1 MLIVCPGALRADFQ
15 RWYGLDLDDLGH
27 SLRIRRAADL
37 AAYIPEDGAVWP
49 EIDPRLGWG
58 TTKQLLANISDAT
71 SFTAWTKTK
80 DAQRRNATWKG
91 ALQRPGMPEHRP
103 RQRDVQAMSPEQLD
117 RLLSMPRRAARTQ
130 N

>member
-49 EIDPRLGWG
+49 EIDPCLKWD

-71 SFTAWTKTK
+71 SFAAWTKTK

-91 ALQRPGMPEHRP
+91 ALQRPGLREHRL
-103 RQRDVQAMSPEQLD
+103 RQQDVQAMSPEQLD
-117 RLLSMPRRAARTQ
+117 RLLSMPRRAAPTQ
-130 N
+130 D

>member
-1 MLIVCPGALRADFQ
+1 MLVVCPGALRADFQ

-37 AAYIPEDGAVWP
+37 AAYIPEDGAIWQKL
-49 EIDPRLGWG
+49 DPRLEWG

-71 SFTAWTKTK
+71 SLVAWTKTK
-80 DAQRRNATWKG
+80 DAQRQNATWDG
-91 ALQRPGMPEHRP
+91 ALQRPGMREHRH
-103 RQRDVQAMSPEQLD
+103 RQQGVQAMSPEQLD
-117 RLLSMPRRAARTQ
+117 RLLSMPRRAAPNQ

>member
-49 EIDPRLGWG
+49 EIDPCLKWD

-71 SFTAWTKTK
+71 SFAAWTKTK

-91 ALQRPGMPEHRP
+91 ALQRPGLREHRL

-117 RLLSMPRRAARTQ
+117 RLLSMPRRAAPTQ